1 MEAAITRTQL
11 RRETRKMRFT
21 EAYEK
26 LRGVD
31 AAMFVPG
38 HGQPGTLGAFE
49 QPTFVYLKTLKS
61 HMDAAFKAGVDPSTA
76 VRKFDSAPWR
86 GLVNFTELADRNA
99 SLAYLESEREGF

>member
-1 MEAAITRTQL
+1 MEAAISRTQL

-86 GLVNFTELADRNA
+86 GLVNFT
-99 SLAYLESEREGF
+99 